1 MLNIWHDEI
10 FPSSTG
16 QLSALLITEAHNKE
30 VLPVLEDSKM
40 YKCLMVC
47 NLWLAIII
55 LTAEQK
61 EYFFWIW
68 IDVMFLSS
76 ASEGNVCMQ

>member
-1 MLNIWHDEI
+1 
-10 FPSSTG
+10 
-16 QLSALLITEAHNKE
+16 
-30 VLPVLEDSKM
+30 
-40 YKCLMVC
+40 MVC